1 MEYYLMTDIDMWF
14 SIIEGF
20 EMQMNES
27 GTFIKF
33 KNQIEDMKNKEQSK
47 AKVTTI
53 HKCGLT
59 PK

>member
-1 MEYYLMTDIDMWF
+1 MWV
-14 SIIEGF
+14 F

-27 GTFIKF
+27 GTLIKF
-33 KNQIEDMKNKEQSK
+33 KNWIEDMKNKEQSK

-53 HKCGLT
+53 LQCGLT